1 MRSVAPWIGGT
12 VELGTVLY
20 EVSDGVALVTLN
32 RPEAMNAWTPQ
43 LSDELALALGAADT
57 DDAVRAIVITG
68 AGRAF
73 CAGADLSGG
82 EEGFRGG
89 AAGAQDG
96 PRRWPHQT
104 SKPVIAAING
114 HAVGV
119 GITYPMLADIRIAS
133 ETAKI
138 QYAMVRRGILPELG
152 SHVILPRIIGFSR
165 AAELLL
171 TGKLLTGK
179 EAADLGLVSR
189 ALPAEEVLPVA
200 MEIARDIAV
209 NTAPVSVAIAK
220 QLMWEGLTMGVDDM
234 IATEGRIINKLAVS
248 PDSAEG
254 VRAFFEKRDPQWT
267 MKVSSDVDTYRK

>member
-1 MRSVAPWIGGT
+1 MDLR
-12 VELGTVLY
+12 TVLY
-20 EVSDGVALVTLN
+20 AVADGVATVTLN

-43 LSDELALALGAADT
+43 LSDELTMALGAADT
-57 DDAVRAIVITG
+57 DDSVRAIVITG
-68 AGRAF
+68 AGKAF
-73 CAGADLSGG
+73 CAGADLGGG

-89 AAGAQDG
+89 EAGTYDG
-96 PRRWPHQT
+96 PRRWPHHT

-171 TGKLLTGK
+171 TGRMLSGA
-179 EAADLGLVSR
+179 EAAELGLVSR
-189 ALPAEEVLPVA
+189 AVPAEQVLPAA
-200 MEIARDIAV
+200 MEIARDIAQ
-209 NTAPVSVAIAK
+209 NTAPVSVALAK
-220 QLMWEGLTMGVDDM
+220 RMMWEGLNAGVDEM
-234 IATEGRIINKLAVS
+234 IAAEGRIINRLASS
-248 PDSAEG
+248 PDSVEG
-254 VRAFFEKRDPQWT
+254 VRAFFEKRTPQWS
-267 MKVSSDVDTYRK
+267 MSVNDDAPVYRALGKG

>member
-1 MRSVAPWIGGT
+1 M
-12 VELGTVLY
+12 ELQTVLY
-20 EVSDGVALVTLN
+20 EVADGIAVVTLN

-43 LSDELALALGAADT
+43 LSDELTIAMGMADT
-57 DDAVRAIVITG
+57 DDNVRVIVLTG
-68 AGRAF
+68 AGKAF

-82 EEGFRGG
+82 EDGFRGG
-89 AAGAQDG
+89 EASSYDG

-152 SHVILPRIIGFSR
+152 SHVILPRVLGFSK

-171 TGKLLTGK
+171 TGRMLSGA
-179 EAADLGLVSR
+179 EAAGMGLVSR
-189 ALPAEEVLPVA
+189 AVPAGDVLPAA
-200 MEIARDIAV
+200 MEMARDIAV
-209 NTAPVSVAIAK
+209 NTAPVSVALAK
-220 QLMWEGLTMGVDDM
+220 RLMWEGLNTGVDEM
-234 IATEGRIINKLAVS
+234 IATEGRIINKLASS
-248 PDSAEG
+248 PDSVEG
-254 VRAFFEKRDPQWT
+254 VRAFFEKRTPQWS
-267 MKVSSDVDTYRK
+267 MKVSSDTDTYRK

>member
-1 MRSVAPWIGGT
+1 MEFS
-12 VELGTVLY
+12 TVLY

-32 RPEAMNAWTPQ
+32 RPDSMNAWTPV
-43 LSDELALALGAADT
+43 LSDELSIALGTADT
-57 DDAVRAIVITG
+57 DDAVRAIVVTG

-89 AAGAQDG
+89 EASAYDG

-152 SHVILPRIIGFSR
+152 SHVILPRVLGFSK

-171 TGKLLTGK
+171 TGRMLSGK
-179 EAADLGLVSR
+179 EAADMGLVSR
-189 ALPAEEVLPVA
+189 ALPADEVLPAA
-200 MEIARDIAV
+200 MDMARDIAV
-209 NTAPVSVAIAK
+209 NTAPVSVALAK
-220 QLMWEGLTMGVDDM
+220 RLMWEGMNMGVDEM

-248 PDSAEG
+248 ADSAEG
-254 VRAFFEKRDPQWT
+254 VRAFFEKRTPVWT
-267 MKVSSDVDTYRK
+267 MKVSSDVSEFRK